1 MMHDADSGIRCGS
14 RSTRDNQLMNETLQ
28 RNTLTQHENKKL
40 KIKIKINKG
49 SDGSV
54 RNDHRPLHNKQ
65 ARRKRCRQ
73 RARAILCCV
82 KAQSP
87 QDTANLAKP
96 KTNENEGK
104 TTKKKK

>member
-1 MMHDADSGIRCGS
+1 MMPIVALDVAAEVQEITGY
-14 RSTRDNQLMNETLQ
+14 ETLQ
-28 RNTLTQHENKKL
+28 RNTLITQHEYKKRRKNKNKN
-40 KIKIKINKG
+40 KKG

-54 RNDHRPLHNKQ
+54 RNDHRPLHNKH
-65 ARRKRCRQ
+65 ARRKGCRQ